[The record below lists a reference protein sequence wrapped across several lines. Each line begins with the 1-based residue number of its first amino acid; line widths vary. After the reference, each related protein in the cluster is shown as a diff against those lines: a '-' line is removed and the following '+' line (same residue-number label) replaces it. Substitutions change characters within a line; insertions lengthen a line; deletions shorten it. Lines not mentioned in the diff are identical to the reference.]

1 MIRFEQVGFQYK
13 GAPTFALRDISLT
26 IKPGEFVG
34 IIGSS
39 GAGKTSLTRCIN
51 GVIPHHFPGDFYGA
65 VTVDGMDTVV
75 CGLDALSRKVGSV
88 FQDIDGQMV
97 ASLVED
103 ELLFGLENFAV
114 PREEIPQRI
123 SAALEALGI
132 AGLRQRAIASLSGGQ
147 KQKVAIAA
155 ILALRPDIL
164 VLDEPTGEL
173 DPASSRAIFSLLRT
187 LNETYGMTIVVV
199 EQKIMLLCEYV
210 QRLLV
215 INAGSIRFDGPVRQV
230 VSHSGELEA
239 LGVHCPRVVT
249 LCGPLQARGLY
260 QGPPPITVEQAQAMV
275 KEALA

>member
-1 MIRFEQVGFQYK
+1 MAATFLSTLASGFTFIGMMYLLLYAGADIVPTPLGVFMGIIFGTAAVNAIIVQVLYVPLKLALKRRTLDMIRFEQVGFQYK
-13 GAPTFALRDISLT
+13 GASTFALRDISLT

-147 KQKVAIAA
+147 SKRSPSPRS
-155 ILALRPDIL
+155 LPS
-164 VLDEPTGEL
+164 P
-173 DPASSRAIFSLLRT
+173 SRYTR
-187 LNETYGMTIVVV
+187 
-199 EQKIMLLCEYV
+199 
-210 QRLLV
+210 
-215 INAGSIRFDGPVRQV
+215 AG
-230 VSHSGELEA
+230 
-239 LGVHCPRVVT
+239 
-249 LCGPLQARGLY
+249 
-260 QGPPPITVEQAQAMV
+260 
-275 KEALA
+275 